1 MSVPHRFGQLPAFTV
16 GLEEELFVVDA
27 ETLEPASVPEGVL
40 DGERLKAELFT
51 TMLELATGVCS
62 SVPQAVEQLAELRAE
77 ARRRLAGHRLELAAA
92 GTWPTAVLG
101 EQPVTPLEPLRRF
114 VDYAGPSALR
124 QHCCGLHVHVGV
136 GSPAECLARLEAVLP
151 WLPLVLALS
160 ANSPYA
166 GGAET
171 GLASTRAELLQ
182 LLPRAGAPPP
192 FAGYEEWERFAELL
206 VELGLADDLM
216 RLWWDARPHPRL
228 GTLEIRM
235 PDQPSRLADTAGLAA
250 LLHAL
255 VAWVDPANGHADRG
269 RYAQDRWAAARF
281 GAAAGLLH
289 PEGRRLCSPQELL
302 ADLLARV
309 EPTAR
314 RLGSV
319 ELLGELEGL
328 DQAGDQVELGRAEGL
343 RALRERLVA
352 LTYDF

>member
-1 MSVPHRFGQLPAFTV
+1 VIPHRFGQSQPFTV
-16 GLEEELFVVDA
+16 GLEEELFVLDA

-51 TMLELATGVCS
+51 TMLELATGICTG
-62 SVPQAVEQLAELRAE
+62 VPQAVEELAELRLE
-77 ARRRLAGHRLELAAA
+77 ARRRLAGHGLELAAA

-101 EQPVTPLEPLRRF
+101 KQQVTPLEPLRQF
-114 VDYAGPSALR
+114 AEYAGPSALR

-136 GSPAECLARLEAVLP
+136 GSPGECMARLEAVLP

-160 ANSPYA
+160 ANSPYVA
-166 GGAET
+166 GAET
-171 GLASTRAELLQ
+171 GLASTRAELIQ

-192 FAGYEEWERFAELL
+192 FAGYEEWESFAELL

-216 RLWWDARPHPRL
+216 RLWWDVRPHPRL

-235 PDQPSRLADTAGLAA
+235 PDQPTRLAVTAGLAA

-255 VAWVDPANGHADRG
+255 VAGVGPAERHADRG

-281 GAAAGLLH
+281 GAGAGLVH
-289 PEGRRLCSPQELL
+289 PEERRLCSPQELL
-302 ADLLARV
+302 AELLARV

-314 RLGSV
+314 ELGSA
-319 ELLGELEGL
+319 ELLGPLEGL
-328 DQAGDQVELGRAEGL
+328 DQAGDQVAAGRAEGL
-343 RALRERLVA
+343 RALCERLVA
-352 LTYDF
+352 LTYDFS